1 MARRLRRGLGESST
15 YLLLIVLAVL
25 TFLPLLLMAEVGF
38 KDNNQFFT
46 NFWLPSAPYHLD
58 NFTAAWGE
66 IAPYLWNSIIVS
78 GGSMVGV
85 CVLSSF
91 AGYAFARFRFPGKE
105 ALYYV
110 VLAVMMVPSILIL
123 VPLLVEVK
131 TLNLLDT
138 RWALILPYV
147 AAGQTLAIFI
157 MRSFFAGLPEE
168 MFEAARLDGAGEI
181 RALFSIAL
189 PLVKPAVSTV
199 AIMQLLSTW
208 NDYVWPFVA
217 IHSEDLRTLVTGI
230 VEFQARHFINW
241 GPLMAGYTLAAL
253 PLVILFLFTV
263 RYFMEGLMA
272 GALKV

>member
-1 MARRLRRGLGESST
+1 MLLLLRRRIGESLT
-15 YLLLIVLAVL
+15 YIVLLLLAVL
-25 TFLPLLLMAEVGF
+25 TLYPLLLMAEIGF

-46 NFWLPSAPYHLD
+46 NFWLPTPPYHVD
-58 NFTAAWGE
+58 NFSAAWGD
-66 IAPYLWNSIIVS
+66 IAPYLLNSVIVS
-78 GGSMVGV
+78 GGSMAGV
-85 CVLSSF
+85 CLLSCF
-91 AGYAFARFRFPGKE
+91 AGYAFARFQFPGKE

-110 VLAVMMVPSILIL
+110 VLAVMMAPSILIL
-123 VPLLVEVK
+123 VPLLIEVK
-131 TLNLLDT
+131 SLNLLDT

-157 MRSFFAGLPEE
+157 MRAFFAGLPEE
-168 MFEAARLDGAGEI
+168 MFEAARIDGAGEI

-189 PLVKPAVSTV
+189 PLVKPALGTV
-199 AIMQLLSTW
+199 AIMQLLTTW